1 MAQTKHT
8 HNNPNIISQIQY
20 RAPIVQIT
28 YTLQALH
35 IISSTSST
43 RDTFTSS
50 IHIQA
55 LQALQAALVLTL
67 VLLNLLQHGAPS
79 VASTNWAPA
88 SSQEGNF
95 RS

>member
-8 HNNPNIISQIQY
+8 HNTPNIISQIQY

-55 LQALQAALVLTL
+55 LQALQALQAALVLTL
-67 VLLNLLQHGAPS
+67 
-79 VASTNWAPA
+79 
-88 SSQEGNF
+88 
-95 RS
+95 